1 MTKDIKQEMDKALV
15 ERMFIQYPKLET
27 IICAGTVSLK
37 ATREILGIDRYEC
50 YNLYLDLLEGGVI
63 YGSGSN
69 CYRATKQLKD
79 YMIERKNTE
88 EEEKTEGIKEENINE
103 V

>member
-1 MTKDIKQEMDKALV
+1 MNRNQSMQPLKV
-15 ERMFIQYPKLET
+15 EVVEKMFGHYPKLST

-50 YNLYLDLLEGGVI
+50 YQMYLELLEAGAI

-69 CYRATKQLKD
+69 CYRATPELKD
-79 YMIERKNTE
+79 YMLTRRE
-88 EEEKTEGIKEENINE
+88 
-103 V
+103 

>member
-1 MTKDIKQEMDKALV
+1 MSNDIQRPMDTEKV
-15 ERMFIQYPKLET
+15 ERMFLRYPKLDT

-50 YNLYLDLLEGGVI
+50 YQMYLDLLEAGAI

-69 CYRATKQLKD
+69 CYRATTQLKE
-79 YMIERKNTE
+79 YMRTR
-88 EEEKTEGIKEENINE
+88 G

>member
-1 MTKDIKQEMDKALV
+1 MSIEVKRDMDTALV
-15 ERMFIQYPKLET
+15 ERMFTRYPKLET

-50 YNLYLDLLEGGVI
+50 YQMYLDMLEAGAI

-69 CYRATKQLKD
+69 CYRATTALKE
-79 YMIERKNTE
+79 YMNHRQ
-88 EEEKTEGIKEENINE
+88 
-103 V
+103 VVQ

>member
-1 MTKDIKQEMDKALV
+1 MTKKQEFAQLNKDVV
-15 ERMFIQYPKLET
+15 ERMFDRYPKLAT

-37 ATREILGIDRYEC
+37 ATREILGIERYEC
-50 YNLYLDLLEGGVI
+50 YQVYLDLLEAGAI

-69 CYRATKQLKD
+69 CYRATPSLKE
-79 YMIERKNTE
+79 YMLERNNTPL
-88 EEEKTEGIKEENINE
+88 